1 LIRKIVDDMAMD
13 TQVQA
18 SSESWSVHNQQDDVY
33 NRQQQ
38 LLVRVAARVE
48 KASFKDEISAEKVDI
63 ALPLDSQVHRSI
75 TESKVLDAQLIV
87 SQMLMASA
95 LYWPQFAMSAARQ
108 DMPPTARL
116 PPRVENA
123 LANYRAISSVTKTES
138 GAGLAATA

>member
-1 LIRKIVDDMAMD
+1 MD
-13 TQVQA
+13 TQIQT
-18 SSESWSVHNQQDDVY
+18 SSESWSVRNQQDDVH

-38 LLVRVAARVE
+38 LLARVAARAE
-48 KASFKDEISAEKVDI
+48 KASFKDEISAAKVDI

-75 TESKVLDAQLIV
+75 AESKVLDAQLIV

-108 DMPPTARL
+108 DLAPSVRP

-123 LANYRAISSVTKTES
+123 LANYRAIVTKTES
-138 GAGLAATA
+138 GASLAANA